1 MTDALESCAR
11 CESPIEGDD
20 LRCPICFQAVPAG
33 RATDRPEAKVEVLRC
48 QGCGAAVSYS
58 EKARAPK
65 CAFCGSVMHLETP
78 SDPMEQTRHFLPF
91 TVSREQ
97 ATEAYRGWLGGLG
110 FFRPSDLASSARLE
124 SLRALWW
131 VGWVFLA
138 DALVSWAGD
147 SDFGRRKADW
157 APHAGQ
163 LDMPFRDILVPATR
177 GLSEAEATHLTSS
190 YRLDSARDRPEG
202 TGGEPTVE
210 QFDIR
215 RSAARQRVA
224 EAMAHLAEHRVK
236 DGFIP
241 GSRFRNFSAA
251 ILLRRLVTR
260 RYAFPAWVI
269 AYRYRGRLFRTVIS
283 GQDPTRV
290 LGRAPYSAWKIL
302 GAIGTALLAVALLI
316 LLLSLAG

>member
-1 MTDALESCAR
+1 MTAAAPSCAR
-11 CESPIEGDD
+11 CDSPIEGDD
-20 LRCPICFQAVPAG
+20 LRCPICYQAVPAG
-33 RATDRPEAKVEVLRC
+33 EGVDQPEAKVEVLRC
-48 QGCGAAVSYS
+48 DGCGAAVSYS

-65 CAFCGSVMHLETP
+65 CAFCGSVTRLETP

-91 TVSREQ
+91 AVTRAQ
-97 ATEAYRGWLGGLG
+97 ATGAYRQWLGGLG

-124 SLRALWW
+124 SLKALWW

-147 SDFGRRKADW
+147 SDYGRRKAPW
-157 APHAGQ
+157 APHAGR
-163 LDMPFRDILVPATR
+163 LEMPFRDILVPATR

-190 YRLDSARDRPEG
+190 YRLDTAREQPEG
-202 TGGEPTVE
+202 VDGETIVE

-224 EAMAHLAEHRVK
+224 EAMGRLAEHRVK
-236 DGFIP
+236 DGIIP

-251 ILLRRLVTR
+251 ILLRHLVTQ
-260 RYAFPAWVI
+260 RYAFPAYVI

-283 GQDPTRV
+283 GQDPTRI

-302 GAIGTALLAVALLI
+302 GAIGAGLLALALLI
-316 LLLSLAG
+316 ALLSLAR